1 MKISIDTKTTWP
13 PHPADVKK
21 PDILTSPS
29 VQVVTAIMQFLFQV
43 EAAMGTARDWVEVI
57 QVRFSQCA
65 NGKNNN
71 ILFKAVFKD
80 PDSGEKFEASWI
92 SRDEKLFDARQLR
105 REENA
110 ACYYML
116 SRLKQRRKNLASSM
130 THYDG
135 VIAAMPDRE
144 YND

>member
-13 PHPADVKK
+13 PHPGVKK
-21 PDILTSPS
+21 PDTLTSPS
-29 VQVVTAIMQFLFQV
+29 VQVVTTIIQFLFQI

-57 QVRFSQCA
+57 QVRFSQRA
-65 NGKNNN
+65 NGKDNN

-92 SRDEKLFDARQLR
+92 SGDEALFDERQLR

-116 SRLKQRRKNLASSM
+116 SSLRERRENLASSM
-130 THYDG
+130 AHYDE